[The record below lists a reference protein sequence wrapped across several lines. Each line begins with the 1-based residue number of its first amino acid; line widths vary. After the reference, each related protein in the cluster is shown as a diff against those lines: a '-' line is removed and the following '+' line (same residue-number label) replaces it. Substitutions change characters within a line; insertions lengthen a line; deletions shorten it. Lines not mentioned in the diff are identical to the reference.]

1 MSELKCTH
9 SCSDCGKLACRS
21 ASEDQYPP
29 FCLTTSADKE
39 LLAETLDIYKNDE
52 LQGKIARTSACIE
65 GEFYGRLTRV
75 EETIEFIKRRGFKK
89 DRHRV
94 LRRSDA
100 RNVRLYPHSQGR
112 GNRLLH
118 RRLQGRRGGQDRNR
132 RAE

>member
-65 GEFYGRLTRV
+65 GEAV
-75 EETIEFIKRRGFKK
+75 
-89 DRHRV
+89 
-94 LRRSDA
+94 
-100 RNVRLYPHSQGR
+100 
-112 GNRLLH
+112 
-118 RRLQGRRGGQDRNR
+118 
-132 RAE
+132 